1 MYSYYI
7 VLRSVWSIFNFL
19 LHLHIFFLFLYIFS
33 CFYLTWHTSI
43 FRKVNINCLYVY
55 IFFQLF
61 VLYVT
66 LSLFFIGI
74 YLYFTFSSHFHFIF
88 VLFLIFCYIL
98 LILYL
103 IAILFDFKLFQ
114 RWFISSKRRCNITA
128 SSWEVSEPKSLRPVP
143 SRRS

>member
-43 FRKVNINCLYVY
+43 CRKVNINCLY
-55 IFFQLF
+55 IFFNF
-61 VLYVT
+61 SFYM
-66 LSLFFIGI
+66 SYYPFFIGI
-74 YLYFTFSSHFHFIF
+74 YLYFTFSSHFHTFFF
-88 VLFLIFCYIL
+88 VLFRIFCYIL

>member
-43 FRKVNINCLYVY
+43 CRKVNINCLY
-55 IFFQLF
+55 IFFSTSRF
-61 VLYVT
+61 ICHIIP
-66 LSLFFIGI
+66 FFIGI

-88 VLFLIFCYIL
+88 VLFRIFCYIL